1 MPSQT
6 DGDRCES
13 LFFFRS
19 YVMFVVTFT
28 EIHEIRNLLREA
40 TNIRFPS
47 TMNQM
52 QLKTKGKVKTNIS
65 VYTRKCIQ
73 ENT

>member
-40 TNIRFPS
+40 
-47 TMNQM
+47 
-52 QLKTKGKVKTNIS
+52 KTLS
-65 VYTRKCIQ
+65 SPAP
-73 ENT
+73 